1 MNSKT
6 RNKGIQVNLSFPFCV
21 VLSDF
26 MGLNAL
32 GRLISHLLMSL
43 AIGMVMLCT
52 CIAYWSTVG
61 NINMQ
66 AQNQPSRQLPHQ
78 ITQDNAK
85 GE

>member
-1 MNSKT
+1 
-6 RNKGIQVNLSFPFCV
+6 
-21 VLSDF
+21 

-32 GRLISHLLMSL
+32 GWLISHLLMSL

-66 AQNQPSRQLPHQ
+66 AQNQPSRNCPIKSLK
-78 ITQDNAK
+78 ITQKVNDK
-85 GE
+85 LTLLT